1 MKRNQ
6 SQSAMQKAG
15 QSASGSQQRTPETHR
30 RKRKCSC
37 VYFIRMIFGIAALIC
52 VIVLTGVQTSGWQ
65 AIADALFG
73 GITLMEVIRYV
84 VIVLLSMAVGY
95 WMKKPYKVYVRGGNG
110 NKSKGS
116 EADEQKAEE

>member
-15 QSASGSQQRTPETHR
+15 QSASGSQQRTPEAHR
-30 RKRKCSC
+30 RKRKCAG
-37 VYFIRMIFGIAALIC
+37 VYFIRMIFGIAAIIC